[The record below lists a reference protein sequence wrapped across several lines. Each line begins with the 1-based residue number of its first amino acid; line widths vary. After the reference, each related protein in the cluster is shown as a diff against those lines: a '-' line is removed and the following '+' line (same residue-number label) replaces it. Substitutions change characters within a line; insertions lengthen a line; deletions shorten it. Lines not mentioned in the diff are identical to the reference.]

1 MTSSTVLPI
10 ASFLILL
17 PLLAYGQFPAVCNT
31 QENLNSKT
39 CCPTN
44 CGGVT
49 RGSCVN
55 ITQEAISQW
64 ENANSTIVEILRNAP
79 NTTQKG
85 TADGRYLW
93 PTVVFENVC
102 NCSGNYG
109 GYNCLECD
117 FGWTGEDCQT
127 RKTLVIRKNFAR
139 LTATEKSAFTEATQ
153 QLKNEMGVWSVI
165 VEEPQNYNIGTATLQ
180 NVTTYNLFVFL
191 HDYIARDGS
200 DACTRVNKD
209 NIVDFAHKGPVFPVW
224 HRRYMLIVEREF
236 QRIMGNDSF
245 GFPYWQ
251 WEENDRSPF
260 STEYYGVP
268 SNGFNAPQQYINV
281 TGDIF
286 NEWYSICDLSF
297 QQPNLNVCT
306 PYWKPCNPANDL
318 AAARPLQRGGGSGYL
333 PNRVEVMIAIAA
345 PSYDA
350 ANADGDFLLNDPR
363 TSFRSRLEGWN
374 RICSAANCVGV
385 RDPSQSHVHNVVH
398 LWVGG
403 QMSCVPAAV
412 NDPLFNIHH
421 CNVDRILE
429 SWMRRFTGEIDI
441 LNSELLPA
449 YTPVSGGHPG
459 HNREDYIVPFFPL
472 IKAGRQYAAA
482 AEWGYTYDNLV
493 AALIEDNTIADCNE
507 EPLDCPICDANAT
520 CIGNCTLDQ
529 ACPVP
534 IIGPNQEGLVVSD
547 NPFLGIGLGLG
558 LGLGIPL
565 LLAFIA
571 IVIMALIIKS
581 KSKKESKTG
590 NDYQMTTAQT

>member
-39 CCPTN
+39 CCPAN
-44 CGGVT
+44 CGGLT

-55 ITQEAISQW
+55 ITQEAIGQW
-64 ENANSTIVEILRNAP
+64 ESANSTIVEILRNAP
-79 NTTQKG
+79 NTPQKG

-127 RKTLVIRKNFAR
+127 RKIPVIRKNFNR
-139 LTATEKSAFTEATQ
+139 LTETEKISFTEATQ

-165 VEEPQNYNIGTATLQ
+165 VEEPRNYSIGTVTLQ
-180 NVTTYNLFVFL
+180 NVTTYNLFIFL
-191 HDYIARDGS
+191 HDYIARDDS

-209 NIVDFAHKGPVFPVW
+209 NIVDFAHEGPVFPVW
-224 HRRYMLIVEREF
+224 HRRYMLIVQREF

-268 SNGFNAPQQYINV
+268 SNSFNAPRQYINV

-297 QQPNLNVCT
+297 QQPNLNVCA

-318 AAARPLQRGGGSGYL
+318 AAARPLQRGGGSAYL

-363 TSFRSRLEGWN
+363 TSFRSRLEGWS
-374 RICSAANCVGV
+374 RICSAGNCVGV
-385 RDPSQSHVHNVVH
+385 RYPSQSHVHNVVH

-403 QMSCVPAAV
+403 QMSGVPAAI
-412 NDPLFNIHH
+412 NDPIFNMHH

-482 AEWGYTYDNLV
+482 EEWGYTYDNLV

-507 EPLDCPICDANAT
+507 KPFDCPICDADAT
-520 CIGNCTLDQ
+520 CINCTSGQ
-529 ACPVP
+529 ACPAP
-534 IIGPNQEGLVVSD
+534 IIGPSQENLAVSD

-571 IVIMALIIKS
+571 IVMMALIIKS
-581 KSKKESKTG
+581 KVKAGSKTDS
-590 NDYQMTTAQT
+590 NYQMTTVET